1 MKTQNSFVK
10 KTTTAFLVSA
20 LAAGSLFFSVN
31 SVAANACKGLSNTA
45 CTNSDSCRWVNGY
58 ERKDGRKVKSFC
70 RSYSSKKK
78 VSKAKKVKQK
88 TNNKVSTKKVT
99 SKSS

>member
-1 MKTQNSFVK
+1 MKTQNSFAK
-10 KTTTAFLVSA
+10 KTTTALLVSA

-88 TNNKVSTKKVT
+88 TNKASTKKIT